1 MSSTDETHECE
12 ECNTSFESKEE
23 LDKHKKEEHVPPD
36 MPTDD

>member
-12 ECNTSFESKEE
+12 ECDTSFESKEE